1 MLAQSHRYMHIYI
14 VEPGLELSSDHKPAT
29 YFTQMLFDLILTNKI
44 KVEANQVTVEYIN
57 SSGQMDSDQLC
68 LNKNQKLTFFYQM
81 VPQQNPAPH
90 ILLLFFFFF
99 FPIFRAFRCTNPKY
113 NRRFRQKWN
122 GCAGSEGNGI
132 TLVLESCRSH
142 PCGHHILFTM
152 KLYLVLRPQHLLVER
167 N

>member
-1 MLAQSHRYMHIYI
+1 MHIYI

-99 FPIFRAFRCTNPKY
+99 
-113 NRRFRQKWN
+113 
-122 GCAGSEGNGI
+122 
-132 TLVLESCRSH
+132 SH
-142 PCGHHILFTM
+142 FQSIQM
-152 KLYLVLRPQHLLVER
+152 YKSKV
-167 N
+167 

>member
-1 MLAQSHRYMHIYI
+1 MHIYI

-99 FPIFRAFRCTNPKY
+99 FPFSEHSDVQIQSITGVSDRSGMVVLVQRVMALPLFWNHVGVILVDTIF
-113 NRRFRQKWN
+113 
-122 GCAGSEGNGI
+122 
-132 TLVLESCRSH
+132 
-142 PCGHHILFTM
+142 
-152 KLYLVLRPQHLLVER
+152 YLQ
-167 N
+167 